1 MRTQLKITLFLVA
14 TNSLILLLFGG
25 SVYYFLYNYSYS
37 DFFKRL
43 ETRATISAKY
53 NFEKDNA
60 NTASYKT
67 IRNEH
72 LERLTNEREF
82 LFPIDKANVNYGQ
95 IADTLNVSNGF
106 VKEVVKHKK
115 AKLQNDG
122 TFYVGILYEQQRY
135 AYIVVVSAEN
145 YYATH
150 HLRFLRNILII
161 GFFLI
166 GLVTTYI
173 FVFFSKKIF
182 NPIKKIIDRVKEIS
196 TENIHL
202 RLEEETND
210 TEIGLLITTFND
222 LLNRLETAFEVQKN
236 FISNASHEFGTP
248 LTSIIGEAEVVLR
261 KPRSSDEYQQTLQ
274 SILAQAERINQITQS
289 LLYLAQTGYNK
300 KNIPLEIIRADEL
313 VVQVKGLTDVLNPK
327 NKVQLDFNLLPENHE
342 KLKVWGN
349 KQLLYLALSN
359 IVNNACKYSNNQ
371 EVNISIASSNN
382 EVVLLFVDKGI
393 GIPQNELQFIY
404 DPFFR
409 ASNTHQYE
417 GYGIGLPL
425 ARNIIRM
432 HNGELIVSSDVEKG
446 TTVKIKLP
454 LAKLK

>member
-1 MRTQLKITLFLVA
+1 MKIQLKITLFLVA

-53 NFEKDNA
+53 NFEKDRI
-60 NTASYKT
+60 NTESYKA
-67 IRNEH
+67 IRTEH
-72 LERLTNEREF
+72 LERLTNEKEY
-82 LFPIDKANVNYGQ
+82 LFPVNQTDPNYAGLSKS
-95 IADTLNVSNGF
+95 LNVSGSF
-106 VKEVVKHKK
+106 IKEIVKNKK
-115 AKLQNDG
+115 AKLQKDG
-122 TFYVGILYEQQRY
+122 TFYVGILYTQKEN

-166 GLVTTYI
+166 GFITTYI
-173 FVFFSKKIF
+173 FIYFSKKIF
-182 NPIKKIIDRVKEIS
+182 NPIKKITDRVKEIS

-202 RLEEETND
+202 RLEEGTND
-210 TEIGLLITTFND
+210 SEISLLITTFND

-261 KPRSSDEYQQTLQ
+261 KPRSADEYQQSLQ
-274 SILAQAERINQITQS
+274 SILTQAERINQITQS

-313 VVQVKGLTDVLNPK
+313 IVQVKALTDNLNPK
-327 NKVQLDFNLLPENHE
+327 NNVQLDFSLLPENHE

-359 IVNNACKYSNNQ
+359 IVSNACKYSNNQ
-371 EVNISIASSNN
+371 LVNISIASSNN
-382 EVVLLFVDKGI
+382 EVILLFTDSGI
-393 GIPQNELQFIY
+393 GIPETELQFIY

-409 ASNTHQYE
+409 ASNTHQFE

-425 ARNIIRM
+425 ARNIVRM
-432 HNGELIVSSDVEKG
+432 HNGELVVSSEVNKG

-454 LAKLK
+454 LAKLN